1 MMINIFYL
9 FKPFRT
15 SSIVKT
21 GPKSIYGNDEM
32 GRKFV
37 DPNPGQQYDDVVR
50 CLELTSTE
58 ELTINNCSP
67 TELWDLLLDLRSST
81 RKEMLVRSLFS
92 LTLEIMLIS
101 WY

>member
-1 MMINIFYL
+1 
-9 FKPFRT
+9 
-15 SSIVKT
+15 
-21 GPKSIYGNDEM
+21 M

-50 CLELTSTE
+50 CLEASSTE
-58 ELTINNCSP
+58 ELTINISSP